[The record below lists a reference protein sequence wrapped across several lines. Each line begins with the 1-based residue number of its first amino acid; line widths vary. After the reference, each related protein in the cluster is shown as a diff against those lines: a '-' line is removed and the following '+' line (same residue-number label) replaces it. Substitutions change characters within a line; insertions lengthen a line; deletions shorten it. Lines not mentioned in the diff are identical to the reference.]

1 MSRLGLDIIKIKS
14 FSNTTVTQKLGRS
27 SDSAPKLAKQESAKW
42 MEQRQVLSPIKLKP
56 VRDGG
61 NNDDKHWEDDQL

>member
-27 SDSAPKLAKQESAKW
+27 SDSAPKISKQDSAKW
-42 MEQRQVLSPIKLKP
+42 MDQRQVLSPIKLKP
-56 VRDGG
+56 VRDAASE
-61 NNDDKHWEDDQL
+61 DKNWEGE